1 MPIGRIDTL
10 LLDTNVWLD
19 YFLREGPSVGAI
31 ERIVALGFEGRFT
44 LAYAPTSAK
53 DVFFIIPRRLR
64 LRSDDVNGSESYLPA
79 AWSCVGFMMEHA
91 AAAPQALGEC
101 ELARMMRRS
110 FPDFEDNL
118 IVAAAQSVKA
128 SYVVTNDKRMLA
140 AMPEFCITPER
151 AIELAA

>member
-1 MPIGRIDTL
+1 MPIGDVGAL

-19 YFLREGPSVGAI
+19 YFLREGPSTEAI
-31 ERIVALGFEGRFT
+31 ERVVALGFEGRFT
-44 LAYAPTSAK
+44 LLYAPTSAK
-53 DVFFIIPRRLR
+53 DVFFIVPRRLR
-64 LRSDDVNGSESYLPA
+64 LRSGDVDGSESYLPA
-79 AWSCVGFMMEHA
+79 AWACVGFMMEHA
-91 AAAPQALGEC
+91 VAAPQALGEC

-118 IVAAAQSVKA
+118 IVTAGQSAKA

-151 AIELAA
+151 TIELAA